1 MLIPSGDA
9 DIGEGL
15 SGKLEMA
22 LHVLADDRLLV
33 VAPDVVPLDPVPVE
47 VVQHCHA
54 GLRLTVLE
62 MYLKTENSDYAVK
75 LIHSF
80 SSWLGMQN
88 C

>member
-33 VAPDVVPLDPVPVE
+33 VAPDVVPLDPVTVE
-47 VVQHCHA
+47 VVQHRHA
-54 GLRLTVLE
+54 RLRLTVLE
-62 MYLKTENSDYAVK
+62 KF
-75 LIHSF
+75 I
-80 SSWLGMQN
+80 
-88 C
+88 